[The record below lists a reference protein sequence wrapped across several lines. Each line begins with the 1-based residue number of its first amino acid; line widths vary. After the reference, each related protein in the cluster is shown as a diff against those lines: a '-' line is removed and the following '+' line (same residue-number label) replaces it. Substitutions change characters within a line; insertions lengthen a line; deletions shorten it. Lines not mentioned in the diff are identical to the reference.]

1 MKSLSR
7 KDKQIKNIIITSNN
21 IPDNANVY
29 ILYSVWHQLSPMING
44 KKYEYKIDDIDLS
57 EKNLDVVF
65 QFRLDLNPIIMDK
78 FW

>member
-29 ILYSVWHQLSPMING
+29 ILYSVWYQLSPMING
-44 KKYEYKIDDIDLS
+44 KKYEYKTDDIDLS
-57 EKNLDVVF
+57 EKN
-65 QFRLDLNPIIMDK
+65 
-78 FW
+78 